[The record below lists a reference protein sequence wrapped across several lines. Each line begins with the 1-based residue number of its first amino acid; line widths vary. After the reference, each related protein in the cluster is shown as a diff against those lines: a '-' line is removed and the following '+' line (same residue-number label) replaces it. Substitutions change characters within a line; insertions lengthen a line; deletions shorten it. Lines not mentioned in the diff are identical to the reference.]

1 MENWWATRLAAE
13 EPVGE
18 VLGIPLRSIGVA
30 NDSHGDK
37 AATTDSL
44 HLNHVQPSRAR
55 VVAPVH
61 GVRVHHI
68 VARNKSGP
76 HLRAHGTDGIGLPA
90 WTSLD

>member
-13 EPVGE
+13 EPEGE

-68 VARNKSGP
+68 VA
-76 HLRAHGTDGIGLPA
+76 
-90 WTSLD
+90 